1 MFLKKKSQIFLNLI
15 LIILCL
21 AVVFPFILV
30 LSISLSKEMDIAA
43 YGYSFFPKHFDFSGY
58 RFVFMNPSANLNAY
72 CVTIVFSLA
81 TMILSV
87 LLMSM
92 IAYPLSSRR
101 LRGRN
106 GIALYLYFTMLFS
119 GGLVPTYILITQY
132 LHLADTIWVY
142 ILPSLI
148 SPWYVF
154 MIRTF
159 FSDIPQAITE
169 SAHLDGANEYIIL
182 YKIIMPVSKPVLAAV
197 ALFMF
202 LSKWNDW
209 YTSML
214 YINNERLISL
224 QYLLQRIML
233 NIKLLQDSN
242 INVSG
247 MVKASDIPSESARMA
262 MAVIVAG
269 PALIV
274 FPFFQKYFIKGLT
287 VGSVKG

>member
-1 MFLKKKSQIFLNLI
+1 LFLKKKSQIFLNLI